1 MKEPA
6 ALGSTLSSA
15 CFTVTEAGVTL
26 AFSSS
31 VKVSVTVYSYAPA
44 SSMGPTVCAAPA
56 TVKSPVALVQLSLE
70 TV

>member
-1 MKEPA
+1 M
-6 ALGSTLSSA
+6 
-15 CFTVTEAGVTL
+15 TVTEAGVTL

-31 VKVSVTVYSYAPA
+31 VKVSVTVYSCAPA

-56 TVKSPVALVQLSLE
+56 TVKPPVALVQPSLE